1 MRCEA
6 VWWDAMDRIGFQR
19 PTDIP
24 HATEW
29 VDEMVEMIGQLLE
42 IGRAYRTDDGVYLSV
57 RSVEDYGLLA
67 QQALD
72 DMLAGGGEREVVG
85 AEGKRDSADF
95 ALWKLAKPGEPSWPS
110 PWGDGRPG
118 WHSECVVMS
127 LGILGE
133 GFDLH
138 AGGLDLKFP
147 HHENERAQAVALGRR
162 FTEHW
167 MHHAF
172 VVDRSGEKMSKSLGN
187 YENLLDF
194 TEQHDPRAF
203 RLMLLQAHYR
213 SPVSM
218 DAELASAAER
228 TLDGLDAFAR
238 RSASVEAA
246 EADPD
251 VLARFRER
259 MDDDLDT
266 PGAMAV
272 VFDTVRRANSAIDA
286 GSSDVAPLVAA
297 VREMTGAVGLEL
309 GGVDEGAGGGHRAGG
324 RARCGAGGQGLRRR
338 RRHPRR
344 AASRRLDRRDH
355 RHRDDRSPVTALLGP
370 SDATGEV
377 QRPAR
382 ASRRRFGYEPGLDGL
397 RALSVVAV
405 ICYHAGFAV
414 DARRVDRRRGVLRR
428 LRVPDHVALARR
440 ARGVVPHRPRAVLAA
455 ARTAAAAGARR
466 RPRGG
471 GGGDARRRFGG
482 AARRR
487 ATGHA
492 VGARLSRQ
500 LGPDRRRR
508 AVLRR
513 RPTAA
518 PAPVEP
524 GDRGAVLPVVAT
536 GLRRPDA
543 LAAEHGGDRP
553 PARRH
558 RPGVDGVD
566 VLAPRRRRRGQLHV
580 PVDAHPS
587 DRPPPRR
594 RRRLRLAP
602 LATAVRVCGAGH
614 ASAAGARTPT
624 SEHSTGSAGWRSG
637 RWDASPAWR
646 R

>member
-1 MRCEA
+1 MGVVLRLYDTATREVRELALRDPGTVSIYLCGPTVYGPPHLGHGRATLEYDILRRYLTWCGLDVRLVSNVTDIEDKIIERAEREGRDPAEVAVRCEA

-238 RSASVEAA
+238 RSASVAAA

-251 VLARFRER
+251 VA
-259 MDDDLDT
+259 
-266 PGAMAV
+266 GA
-272 VFDTVRRANSAIDA
+272 
-286 GSSDVAPLVAA
+286 L
-297 VREMTGAVGLEL
+297 
-309 GGVDEGAGGGHRAGG
+309 
-324 RARCGAGGQGLRRR
+324 
-338 RRHPRR
+338 
-344 AASRRLDRRDH
+344 
-355 RHRDDRSPVTALLGP
+355 
-370 SDATGEV
+370 
-377 QRPAR
+377 
-382 ASRRRFGYEPGLDGL
+382 
-397 RALSVVAV
+397 
-405 ICYHAGFAV
+405 
-414 DARRVDRRRGVLRR
+414 
-428 LRVPDHVALARR
+428 
-440 ARGVVPHRPRAVLAA
+440 PRAD
-455 ARTAAAAGARR
+455 GR
-466 RPRGG
+466 RPRHAGCDG
-471 GGGDARRRFGG
+471 RRVRHGAPGQRGDRCRVVRCR

-487 ATGHA
+487 
-492 VGARLSRQ
+492 GAR
-500 LGPDRRRR
+500 D
-508 AVLRR
+508 
-513 RPTAA
+513 
-518 PAPVEP
+518 
-524 GDRGAVLPVVAT
+524 DRG
-536 GLRRPDA
+536 GRPRA
-543 LAAEHGGDRP
+543 
-553 PARRH
+553 
-558 RPGVDGVD
+558 
-566 VLAPRRRRRGQLHV
+566 RRRRRG
-580 PVDAHPS
+580 AGGGRPS
-587 DRPPPRR
+587 GPPRSTRRGRPRTTPPPTPSAPSCRPTAGSSRPPPPGRPFTGDGAPRAIRR
-594 RRRLRLAP
+594 D
-602 LATAVRVCGAGH
+602 G
-614 ASAAGARTPT
+614 
-624 SEHSTGSAGWRSG
+624 
-637 RWDASPAWR
+637 
-646 R
+646 